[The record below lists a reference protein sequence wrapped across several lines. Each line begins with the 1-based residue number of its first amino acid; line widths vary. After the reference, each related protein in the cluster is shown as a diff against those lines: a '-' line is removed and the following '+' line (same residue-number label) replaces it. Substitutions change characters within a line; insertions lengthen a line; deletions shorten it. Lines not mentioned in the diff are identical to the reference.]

1 MLEVDSPLQESGVE
15 ERAPLFDVGTGWRP
29 DLDSDLSL
37 VCMDD
42 DAATREGPSAQ
53 LETHRSTSP
62 IAGPSHLVHEL
73 GEQ

>member
-1 MLEVDSPLQESGVE
+1 
-15 ERAPLFDVGTGWRP
+15 
-29 DLDSDLSL
+29 
-37 VCMDD
+37 MDD